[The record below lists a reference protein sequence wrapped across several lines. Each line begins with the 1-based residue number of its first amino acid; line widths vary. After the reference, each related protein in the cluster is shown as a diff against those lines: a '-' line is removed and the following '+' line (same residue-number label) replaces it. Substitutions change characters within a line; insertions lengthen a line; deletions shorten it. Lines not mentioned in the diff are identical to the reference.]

1 MKGSREC
8 QMGKDENKIA
18 EQIIKPDAETAPVNS
33 TVSQT
38 KAVEKSNEKE
48 ERE

>member
-1 MKGSREC
+1 MKGSWEC

-18 EQIIKPDAETAPVNS
+18 EQIITPDAETALVNS

-38 KAVEKSNEKE
+38 KAVEKSKEKE
-48 ERE
+48 